1 MLHLSLY
8 SNALLLDNSCK
19 SEAPQVCNSSAKIRK
34 LFTKLPCQRH
44 VHSTTNTRFL
54 VGFKKLFFQ
63 LKKAFEQ
70 VVKKLLKIVQ
80 KRSQKTMHFPFSYKN
95 FEFKIIRF

>member
-1 MLHLSLY
+1 MFTLQQT
-8 SNALLLDNSCK
+8 LDFWWASKN
-19 SEAPQVCNSSAKIRK
+19 
-34 LFTKLPCQRH
+34 F
-44 VHSTTNTRFL
+44 
-54 VGFKKLFFQ
+54 FFQ

-80 KRSQKTMHFPFSYKN
+80 KRSQKKWSVHFQFSYKN